1 MTFPPIN
8 ADENAQVPWPEPT
21 SPVEVRDPLPTR
33 QPGELERQNTVASN
47 IRIGERHMTWKDFI
61 NISVSMAGAQ
71 IAWTLEL
78 GYGTPFLRG
87 LGLPEHLTSLVW
99 LAGPISGLVAQP
111 LIGAISDSSSSAY
124 RRRLWIWIA
133 TGALIFATLTL
144 AYVEPI
150 ASFLVDMFS
159 HMEDWNPARQEKVK
173 NLAIGLAILCFYIL
187 DFALNALQASLRNL
201 LLDLTPAEQ
210 LATGNAWHGR
220 MTHAGN
226 IIGYTLGAQDLD
238 KWPFLK
244 IFGHGQFRKIC
255 ILTMVIL
262 SVTVSIT
269 CITQHETA
277 RPQGLNGRGRFRDV
291 INNITKAILQLPK
304 PIKRVCVVQIFAF
317 VGWFPF
323 LFYATVWVGEV
334 MAREIDADPSVA
346 DATRA
351 GELAL
356 LLSSI
361 VSVVV
366 GTVLPYIAQRDTRLL
381 SKGDEDEDEDE
392 EISRIRALVRSWKAE
407 AARMGRPLHL
417 PAMPFMLRNIWTGG
431 LLLFGVLMMSTF
443 FVNTVWQAT
452 LVISLV
458 GISWAIACWVPFA
471 LIMEYLKE
479 VDAAAAAP
487 PVHPQQQ
494 QSFATRRGTHGRVA
508 SSPAIWRG
516 MQNPRLNERQPL
528 LRRQSLRLDYEA
540 ETGEI
545 PTPPAG
551 GTILGIHNLAIVFPQ
566 FLIALVATAIFRIVD
581 SKSDSNPNDVY
592 YGKNGVAWVLRF
604 GGLSALIGAAF
615 SRAVAPTRT
624 EKEMRRR
631 LAEMQES
638 NEE

>member
-1 MTFPPIN
+1 MASRHIN
-8 ADENAQVPWPEPT
+8 ADDNAQVAWPEPA
-21 SPVEVRDPLPTR
+21 SPVEVRAPTVGPRDP
-33 QPGELERQNTVASN
+33 ERQGTTTSKKS
-47 IRIGERHMTWKDFI
+47 IERRMNWKDFF
-61 NISVSMAGAQ
+61 NIS
-71 IAWTLEL
+71 IAMGGSTLAWSLEL

-87 LGLPEHLTSLVW
+87 LGLPEQLTSLVW
-99 LAGPISGLVAQP
+99 LAGPISGLIAQP
-111 LIGAISDSSSSAY
+111 LIGAISDSSTSAY
-124 RRRLWIWIA
+124 RRRFWIWLAAGSLVVVTIV
-133 TGALIFATLTL
+133 L

-150 ASFLVDMFS
+150 ASFLVDMFT
-159 HMEDWNPARQEKVK
+159 HMEDWNPGRRKKVS
-173 NLAIGLAILCFYIL
+173 NLAIIIAVICFYIL

-201 LLDLTPAEQ
+201 LLDITPAEQ

-238 KWPFLK
+238 KWPILK
-244 IFGHGQFRKIC
+244 PFGDGHFRKVC
-255 ILTMVIL
+255 ILTVVII

-269 CITQHETA
+269 CITSKETA
-277 RPQGLNGRGRFRDV
+277 RDRDITSGRGRFRDT
-291 INNITKAILQLPK
+291 INNITKAIYELPK
-304 PIKRVCVVQIFAF
+304 PIRRVCIVQLFAF
-317 VGWFPF
+317 MGWFPY

-334 MAREIDADPSVA
+334 MAYELDREPTVA

-366 GTVLPYIAQRDTRLL
+366 GTVLPYIAQRDPRLL
-381 SKGDEDEDEDE
+381 SKGDGEDEEEDE
-392 EISRIRALVRSWKAE
+392 EISRIRAMVRSWKQE

-431 LLLFGVLMMSTF
+431 LLLFGILMLSTF
-443 FVNTVWQAT
+443 IVRTVWQAT

-471 LIMEYLKE
+471 IIMEYLKE

-487 PVHPQQQ
+487 PVAPQ
-494 QSFATRRGTHGRVA
+494 SYATRRSTHTRVA

-516 MQNPRLNERQPL
+516 MQNPRGDDERQPL

-540 ETGEI
+540 ETGEV
-545 PTPPAG
+545 PTPMAG
-551 GTILGIHNLAIVFPQ
+551 GTVLGIHNLAIVFPQ
-566 FLIALVATAIFRIVD
+566 FIIALVATAIFRIVD
-581 SKSDSNPNDVY
+581 SSADSDPNDVY
-592 YGKNGVAWVLRF
+592 YHKNGVAWLLRF
-604 GGLSALIGAAF
+604 GGLCSIVAAAF

-631 LAEMQES
+631 LAEMKEQEA
-638 NEE
+638 E